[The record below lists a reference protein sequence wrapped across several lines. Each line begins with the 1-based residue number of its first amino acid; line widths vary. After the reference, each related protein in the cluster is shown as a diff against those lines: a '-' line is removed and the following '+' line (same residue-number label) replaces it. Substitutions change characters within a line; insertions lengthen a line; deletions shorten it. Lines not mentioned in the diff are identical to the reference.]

1 MGPVFMIS
9 PDIHTTKR
17 QNGAKMQAFP
27 SGLPFGHHYATCRS
41 LARKIVERPLCLT
54 WGNTS
59 RGKWKLRVRL
69 LAATLGTCL
78 GKNMIRLLGS
88 MPWTLP
94 RGPPTFLEEE
104 VFMVN
109 KPGVQKGPIPCHCH
123 VFATKKGQ
131 VFEDLATLMSS

>member
-1 MGPVFMIS
+1 MKIPYIYIFIIYIVYYILNMYIDCLIPPKNGSCFYDLPLTFT
-9 PDIHTTKR
+9 P
-17 QNGAKMQAFP
+17 QNAKTAPKTQAFP
-27 SGLPFGHHYATCRS
+27 VPVPFGHHYATCRS

-59 RGKWKLRVRL
+59 RVVE
-69 LAATLGTCL
+69 TLGTCL

-104 VFMVN
+104 VFYG
-109 KPGVQKGPIPCHCH
+109 K
-123 VFATKKGQ
+123 
-131 VFEDLATLMSS
+131 